1 MIVLNHADLILDE
14 TYLVSTETRGYVRE
28 PEESPFQPIPTS
40 PPQPSED
47 EDLLPFLPDL
57 IPLDHRDT
65 GGGVAPVDQCQFSAP
80 SKPHQGREQLLVEMG
95 HEGLMLRD
103 LVHPALTDPLRNHQN
118 STFKLIKL
126 ISDFNYQLSKIHE
139 QHATD
144 MAHLVETFRKKTNEV
159 QSAGPTQVNTIAIAW
174 EQWMADVMQDSASH
188 TEISASLGR
197 NVAKP
202 LLEKTFHM
210 KIQSRKVFKQ
220 REAFERMINENEDK
234 TTKSHIE
241 YRKSWTNHVDQQD
254 PHSLAKYLEM
264 HNAYVGQI
272 HNINGMIDYY
282 YEDCLPHLLQEFDD
296 VYHDVADVVLDSMS
310 EGSKKITEKTEN
322 MTARW
327 QKTSEAVK
335 TISAEKD
342 IVSFI
347 SAITIPDYVPV
358 TRHNFAPPP
367 PKEVT
372 KKSDMTQSFGT
383 IQEAGLPI
391 KSCEI
396 IMDRTVAGPAR
407 NRHEQLKQEEKTM
420 EDQIKVNAEAVES
433 LIRILSKNLDQ
444 QLFNKANEIQEE
456 ISKKRY
462 DLRCYQIKLS
472 GIRAQKQLYDKTE
485 KQEGDRELTAVQS
498 GGASAKVTGK
508 IKSKWVNAFKNV
520 KGQQGQQNNQP
531 GAGQPYD
538 KAARINKQK
547 EQINKHKELLNKQ
560 KEAQLNQQKEQLNQ
574 RLSPRGSVG
583 PDQRRQN
590 FVNSKPPSAESQQL
604 LTPPNELNSGEASP
618 IRRKMGGSYSRYTGV
633 APLQRGLTI
642 EGDLVDTSGR
652 KINTSVTGNGSNG
665 SNGNGTFPV

>member
-28 PEESPFQPIPTS
+28 PEESPFQPIPSS

-65 GGGVAPVDQCQFSAP
+65 GGGVAVDPCQFSAP

-159 QSAGPTQVNTIAIAW
+159 QSAGPRCVNTIAIAW

>member
-1 MIVLNHADLILDE
+1 MAD
-14 TYLVSTETRGYVRE
+14 
-28 PEESPFQPIPTS
+28 
-40 PPQPSED
+40 
-47 EDLLPFLPDL
+47 
-57 IPLDHRDT
+57 
-65 GGGVAPVDQCQFSAP
+65 
-80 SKPHQGREQLLVEMG
+80 
-95 HEGLMLRD
+95 
-103 LVHPALTDPLRNHQN
+103 
-118 STFKLIKL
+118 
-126 ISDFNYQLSKIHE
+126 QLSKIHE

-144 MAHLVETFRKKTNEV
+144 MAHLVEAFRKKTNEV
-159 QSAGPTQVNTIAIAW
+159 QSSGPRCVNTIAIAW

-188 TEISASLGR
+188 TEISATLGR

-220 REAFERMINENEDK
+220 REAFERMINESEDR

-241 YRKSWTNHVDQQD
+241 YRKSWSGHVEQQD

-272 HNINGMIDYY
+272 HNINGIIDYY
-282 YEDCLPHLLQEFDD
+282 YEECLPYLLQEFDD
-296 VYHDVADVVLDSMS
+296 VYHDVSEVVLDSLS

-342 IVSFI
+342 IASFI

-358 TRHNFAPPP
+358 TRHNFAAPP

-372 KKSDMTQSFGT
+372 K
-383 IQEAGLPI
+383 EAGLPI

-396 IMDRTVAGPAR
+396 VMDRTVAGPAR
-407 NRHEQLKQEEKTM
+407 NRHEQLKQEEKMM

-520 KGQQGQQNNQP
+520 KGQQGQQNNQA
-531 GAGQPYD
+531 GAGARAPTAVGPPPILETSHQFAEYSYKNITSCDVCSQIMKGNTRQGLKCKLCRMNVHLECQD
-538 KAARINKQK
+538 KVVKCTPKAKFSRMKSGS
-547 EQINKHKELLNKQ
+547 EMGDDD
-560 KEAQLNQQKEQLNQ
+560 
-574 RLSPRGSVG
+574 RLSLAGSIA
-583 PDQRRQN
+583 PDQKRQS
-590 FVNSKPPSAESQQL
+590 FMNSKNPSTESQNLL
-604 LTPPNELNSGEASP
+604 LTPPNELQSGEVSP
-618 IRRKMGGSYSRYTGV
+618 IRRKMGGSYSRYTGA
-633 APLQRGLTI
+633 APLHRGLTI
-642 EGDLVDTSGR
+642 EGDLVDSSGR
-652 KINTSVTGNGSNG
+652 KINTNSVG
-665 SNGNGTFPV
+665 NGNGVSGELSRPPSVGPPALTMRQK

>member
-358 TRHNFAPPP
+358 TRHNFAAPP

-396 IMDRTVAGPAR
+396 VMDRTVAGPAR
-407 NRHEQLKQEEKTM
+407 NRHEQLKQEEKMM

>member
-1 MIVLNHADLILDE
+1 
-14 TYLVSTETRGYVRE
+14 
-28 PEESPFQPIPTS
+28 
-40 PPQPSED
+40 
-47 EDLLPFLPDL
+47 
-57 IPLDHRDT
+57 
-65 GGGVAPVDQCQFSAP
+65 
-80 SKPHQGREQLLVEMG
+80 
-95 HEGLMLRD
+95 
-103 LVHPALTDPLRNHQN
+103 
-118 STFKLIKL
+118 
-126 ISDFNYQLSKIHE
+126 
-139 QHATD
+139 
-144 MAHLVETFRKKTNEV
+144 
-159 QSAGPTQVNTIAIAW
+159 
-174 EQWMADVMQDSASH
+174 MADVMQDSASH

-241 YRKSWTNHVDQQD
+241 YRKSWSGHVEQQD
-254 PHSLAKYLEM
+254 PHSLAKYLES

-272 HNINGMIDYY
+272 HNVNGMIDYY
-282 YEDCLPHLLQEFDD
+282 YEECLPHLLQEFDD

-310 EGSKKITEKTEN
+310 EGSKMITEKTEN

-372 KKSDMTQSFGT
+372 K
-383 IQEAGLPI
+383 EAGLPI

-396 IMDRTVAGPAR
+396 IMDKTVAGPAR
-407 NRHEQLKQEEKTM
+407 NRHEQLKQEEKSM
-420 EDQIKVNAEAVES
+420 EDQIKANAEAVES

-456 ISKKRY
+456 ISRKRY
-462 DLRCYQIKLS
+462 DLRCYQIKVS
-472 GIRAQKQLYDKTE
+472 GIKAQKQLYDNTV
-485 KQEGDRELTAVQS
+485 KQDGENLIAVQS

-520 KGQQGQQNNQP
+520 KGSQQTNP
-531 GAGQPYD
+531 GPGSAS
-538 KAARINKQK
+538 KAAAAVAPPPVLETSHQFAEYTYKNITSCDVCS
-547 EQINKHKELLNKQ
+547 QIMKGNTRQGLKCKLCRMNIHAECRDKVVKCQPKAKFSKMKSGSEMGDD
-560 KEAQLNQQKEQLNQ
+560 E
-574 RLSPRGSVG
+574 RMSPRGSVG
-583 PDQRRQN
+583 PDQKRN
-590 FVNSKPPSAESQQL
+590 LFINSKHPSTESQQL
-604 LTPPNELNSGEASP
+604 LTPPNELQAGEASP
-618 IRRKMGGSYSRYTGV
+618 IRRKMGGSYSRYTGS

-642 EGDLVDTSGR
+642 EVLEGDLVDTSGR
-652 KINTSVTGNGSNG
+652 KINTSSVAGNG
-665 SNGNGTFPV
+665 SNGNGSVPSP

>member
-396 IMDRTVAGPAR
+396 VMDRTVAGPAR
-407 NRHEQLKQEEKTM
+407 NRHEQLKQEEKMM

-520 KGQQGQQNNQP
+520 KGQQGQQNNQ
-531 GAGQPYD
+531 AGQPYD
-538 KAARINKQK
+538 KSTRINKQNEQIKKHKELLVKQKEEINKQK
-547 EQINKHKELLNKQ
+547 EL
-560 KEAQLNQQKEQLNQ
+560 QLNQ

-583 PDQRRQN
+583 PDQKRQN

-665 SNGNGTFPV
+665 SNGNGGMTL

>member
-1 MIVLNHADLILDE
+1 
-14 TYLVSTETRGYVRE
+14 
-28 PEESPFQPIPTS
+28 
-40 PPQPSED
+40 
-47 EDLLPFLPDL
+47 
-57 IPLDHRDT
+57 
-65 GGGVAPVDQCQFSAP
+65 
-80 SKPHQGREQLLVEMG
+80 MG
-95 HEGLMLRD
+95 GLMLRD

-159 QSAGPTQVNTIAIAW
+159 QSAGPRCVNTIAIAW

-188 TEISASLGR
+188 TEISAQTGR

-272 HNINGMIDYY
+272 HGINGMIDYY

-342 IVSFI
+342 IISFI

-358 TRHNFAPPP
+358 TRHNFAAPP

-372 KKSDMTQSFGT
+372 K
-383 IQEAGLPI
+383 EAGLPI

-396 IMDRTVAGPAR
+396 VMDRTVAGPAR
-407 NRHEQLKQEEKTM
+407 HRHEQLKQEEKMM

-456 ISKKRY
+456 ISRKRY
-462 DLRCYQIKLS
+462 DLRCYQIKVS
-472 GIRAQKQLYDKTE
+472 GIKAQKQLYDNTG
-485 KQEGDRELTAVQS
+485 KQDGENLMAVQS

-520 KGQQGQQNNQP
+520 KGSQQSNP
-531 GAGQPYD
+531 GPGSAS
-538 KAARINKQK
+538 KAAAAVAPPPVLETSHQFAEYTYKNITSCDVCS
-547 EQINKHKELLNKQ
+547 QIMKGNTRQGLKCKLCRMNVHAECQDKVVKCQPKAKFSRMKSGSEIGEDERMSL
-560 KEAQLNQQKEQLNQ
+560 
-574 RLSPRGSVG
+574 RGSVG
-583 PDQRRQN
+583 PDQKRN
-590 FVNSKPPSAESQQL
+590 MFMNSKPPSTESQQL
-604 LTPPNELNSGEASP
+604 LTPPNELQAGEASP
-618 IRRKMGGSYSRYTGV
+618 IRRKMGGSYSRYTGS

-642 EGDLVDTSGR
+642 EVLEGDLVDTSGR
-652 KINTSVTGNGSNG
+652 KINTNSVSGNG
-665 SNGNGTFPV
+665 SNGNGSNGNGSVPSP

>member
-1 MIVLNHADLILDE
+1 
-14 TYLVSTETRGYVRE
+14 
-28 PEESPFQPIPTS
+28 
-40 PPQPSED
+40 
-47 EDLLPFLPDL
+47 
-57 IPLDHRDT
+57 
-65 GGGVAPVDQCQFSAP
+65 
-80 SKPHQGREQLLVEMG
+80 MG
-95 HEGLMLRD
+95 GLMLRD

-358 TRHNFAPPP
+358 TRHNFAAPP

-372 KKSDMTQSFGT
+372 K
-383 IQEAGLPI
+383 EAGLPI

-396 IMDRTVAGPAR
+396 VMDRTVAGPAR

-498 GGASAKVTGK
+498 GGASAKVTGI

>member
-358 TRHNFAPPP
+358 TRHNFAAPP

-396 IMDRTVAGPAR
+396 VMDRTVAGPAR
-407 NRHEQLKQEEKTM
+407 NRHEQLKQEEKMM

-520 KGQQGQQNNQP
+520 KGQQGQQNNQ
-531 GAGQPYD
+531 AGQPYD
-538 KAARINKQK
+538 KSTRINKQNEQIKKHKELLVKQKEEINKQK
-547 EQINKHKELLNKQ
+547 EL
-560 KEAQLNQQKEQLNQ
+560 QLNQ

-583 PDQRRQN
+583 PDQKRQN

-665 SNGNGTFPV
+665 SNGNGGMTL

>member
-1 MIVLNHADLILDE
+1 M
-14 TYLVSTETRGYVRE
+14 G
-28 PEESPFQPIPTS
+28 

-65 GGGVAPVDQCQFSAP
+65 GGGVAPVDTCQFSGPAR
-80 SKPHQGREQLLVEMG
+80 PHQGREKIRVEMG
-95 HEGLMLRD
+95 HEGLMIRD
-103 LVHPALTDPLRNHQN
+103 LVHPALIDPLRNHQN

-220 REAFERMINENEDK
+220 REAFERMINESEDR

-241 YRKSWTNHVDQQD
+241 YRKSWSGHVEQQD

-272 HNINGMIDYY
+272 HGINGMIDYY
-282 YEDCLPHLLQEFDD
+282 YEECLPYLLQEFDD
-296 VYHDVADVVLDSMS
+296 VYHDVAEVVLDSLS

-322 MTARW
+322 MTTRW

-342 IVSFI
+342 IASFI

-358 TRHNFAPPP
+358 TRHNFAAPP

-372 KKSDMTQSFGT
+372 K
-383 IQEAGLPI
+383 EAGLPI

-407 NRHEQLKQEEKTM
+407 NRHEQLKQEEKMM

-444 QLFNKANEIQEE
+444 QLFNKANGIQEE

-520 KGQQGQQNNQP
+520 KGQQGQQNNQA
-531 GAGQPYD
+531 GAGARAPANVAPPPILETSHQFAEYTYKNITSCDVCSQIMKGNTRQGLKCKLCRMNVHAECQDKVVKCQP
-538 KAARINKQK
+538 KAKFSRMKSGS
-547 EQINKHKELLNKQ
+547 EMGDDE
-560 KEAQLNQQKEQLNQ
+560 

-583 PDQRRQN
+583 PDQKRQN

-665 SNGNGTFPV
+665 SNGNGGMTL

>member
-1 MIVLNHADLILDE
+1 
-14 TYLVSTETRGYVRE
+14 
-28 PEESPFQPIPTS
+28 
-40 PPQPSED
+40 
-47 EDLLPFLPDL
+47 
-57 IPLDHRDT
+57 
-65 GGGVAPVDQCQFSAP
+65 
-80 SKPHQGREQLLVEMG
+80 
-95 HEGLMLRD
+95 
-103 LVHPALTDPLRNHQN
+103 
-118 STFKLIKL
+118 
-126 ISDFNYQLSKIHE
+126 
-139 QHATD
+139 

-358 TRHNFAPPP
+358 TRHNFAAPP

-396 IMDRTVAGPAR
+396 VMDRTVAGPAR
-407 NRHEQLKQEEKTM
+407 NRHEQLKQEEKMM

-520 KGQQGQQNNQP
+520 KGQQGQQNNQA
-531 GAGQPYD
+531 GAGARAPANVAPPPILETSHQFAEYTYKNITSCDVCSQIMKGNTRQGLKCKLCRMNVHAECQDKVVKCQP
-538 KAARINKQK
+538 KAKFSRMKSGS
-547 EQINKHKELLNKQ
+547 EMGDDE
-560 KEAQLNQQKEQLNQ
+560 

-583 PDQRRQN
+583 PDQKRQN

-665 SNGNGTFPV
+665 SNGNGGMTL

>member
-520 KGQQGQQNNQP
+520 KGQQGQQNNQ
-531 GAGQPYD
+531 AGQPYD
-538 KAARINKQK
+538 KSTRINKQNEQIKKHKELLVKQKEEINKQK
-547 EQINKHKELLNKQ
+547 EL
-560 KEAQLNQQKEQLNQ
+560 QLNQ

-583 PDQRRQN
+583 PDQKRQN

-665 SNGNGTFPV
+665 SNGNGGMTL

>member
-1 MIVLNHADLILDE
+1 M
-14 TYLVSTETRGYVRE
+14 E
-28 PEESPFQPIPTS
+28 PEESPFQPIPSS
-40 PPQPSED
+40 PPQPQED
-47 EDLLPFLPDL
+47 DDLLPFLPDL
-57 IPLDHRDT
+57 IPLDHRDP
-65 GGGVAPVDQCQFSAP
+65 GGGDPSLSLQPTPGP

-95 HEGLMLRD
+95 HEGLMVRD

-159 QSAGPTQVNTIAIAW
+159 QSSGPRSVNTIAIAW

-188 TEISASLGR
+188 TEISATLGR

-220 REAFERMINENEDK
+220 REAFERMINENEDR
-234 TTKSHIE
+234 TTKSHID
-241 YRKSWTNHVDQQD
+241 YRKSWTNHVEQQD
-254 PHSLAKYLEM
+254 PHSLAKYLES

-272 HNINGMIDYY
+272 HNVNGMIDYY

-342 IVSFI
+342 IASFI
-347 SAITIPDYVPV
+347 SAIMIPDYVPV

-372 KKSDMTQSFGT
+372 K
-383 IQEAGLPI
+383 EAGLPV

-396 IMDRTVAGPAR
+396 VIDRTVAGPAR
-407 NRHEQLKQEEKTM
+407 TRHDQLKQEETLM
-420 EDQIKVNAEAVES
+420 DDQIKVNAEAVES
-433 LIRILSKNLDQ
+433 LNRILSKNLDQ

-456 ISKKRY
+456 ISRKRY

-472 GIRAQKQLYDKTE
+472 GIRAQKRLFDKTV
-485 KQEGDRELTAVQS
+485 KQEDDSLIAVQS
-498 GGASAKVTGK
+498 GGASAKVTGR

-520 KGQQGQQNNQP
+520 KGSQPSNNQVP
-531 GAGQPYD
+531 AAGGGKAPKAVIKCQP
-538 KAARINKQK
+538 KAKFSRTKSGS
-547 EQINKHKELLNKQ
+547 EMGDDE
-560 KEAQLNQQKEQLNQ
+560 
-574 RLSPRGSVG
+574 RLSPRASVG
-583 PDQRRQN
+583 PDQKRQT
-590 FVNSKPPSAESQQL
+590 FINSQPASTESAAVPQL
-604 LTPPNELNSGEASP
+604 LTPPAELAMP
-618 IRRKMGGSYSRYTGV
+618 
-633 APLQRGLTI
+633 GL
-642 EGDLVDTSGR
+642 V
-652 KINTSVTGNGSNG
+652 
-665 SNGNGTFPV
+665 PVEE

>member
-1 MIVLNHADLILDE
+1 
-14 TYLVSTETRGYVRE
+14 
-28 PEESPFQPIPTS
+28 
-40 PPQPSED
+40 
-47 EDLLPFLPDL
+47 
-57 IPLDHRDT
+57 
-65 GGGVAPVDQCQFSAP
+65 
-80 SKPHQGREQLLVEMG
+80 
-95 HEGLMLRD
+95 
-103 LVHPALTDPLRNHQN
+103 
-118 STFKLIKL
+118 
-126 ISDFNYQLSKIHE
+126 
-139 QHATD
+139 
-144 MAHLVETFRKKTNEV
+144 
-159 QSAGPTQVNTIAIAW
+159 
-174 EQWMADVMQDSASH
+174 
-188 TEISASLGR
+188 
-197 NVAKP
+197 
-202 LLEKTFHM
+202 
-210 KIQSRKVFKQ
+210 
-220 REAFERMINENEDK
+220 
-234 TTKSHIE
+234 
-241 YRKSWTNHVDQQD
+241 
-254 PHSLAKYLEM
+254 
-264 HNAYVGQI
+264 
-272 HNINGMIDYY
+272 MIDYY

-372 KKSDMTQSFGT
+372 K
-383 IQEAGLPI
+383 EAGLPI

-396 IMDRTVAGPAR
+396 VMDRTVAGPAR
-407 NRHEQLKQEEKTM
+407 NRHEQLKQEEKMM

-520 KGQQGQQNNQP
+520 KGSQQTNP
-531 GAGQPYD
+531 GPGSAS
-538 KAARINKQK
+538 KAAAAVAPPPVLETSHQFAEYTYKNITSCDVCS
-547 EQINKHKELLNKQ
+547 QIMKGNTRQGLKCKLCRMNIHAECRDKVVKCQPKAKFSRMKSGSEIGDD
-560 KEAQLNQQKEQLNQ
+560 E
-574 RLSPRGSVG
+574 RMSPRGSVG
-583 PDQRRQN
+583 PDQKRN
-590 FVNSKPPSAESQQL
+590 MFMNSKHPSTESQQL
-604 LTPPNELNSGEASP
+604 LTPPNELQAGEASP
-618 IRRKMGGSYSRYTGV
+618 IRRKMGGSYSRYTGS

-642 EGDLVDTSGR
+642 EVLEGDLVDTSGR
-652 KINTSVTGNGSNG
+652 KINTSSVTGNG
-665 SNGNGTFPV
+665 